1 MMQAQKQAAIQ
12 ADFERYLQDYPQL
25 KHALK
30 GALSTVVKIRPTDP
44 LEFLAERLREENI
57 QIKVAQQEEQLAS
70 IRIQVSCATL
80 ILSRSRQYVIACRV
94 DAMILSV
101 IEVRAYVCTVRALD
115 TMANDW
121 MWVYVTV
128 RRHSGS
134 EQRNL

>member
-94 DAMILSV
+94 DAMIEV
-101 IEVRAYVCTVRALD
+101 RVRAYVCTVRALN

-121 MWVYVTV
+121 MWVYVIM

>member
-70 IRIQVSCATL
+70 IRIQVSATL
-80 ILSRSRQYVIACRV
+80 ILSRSRQYVIAFRV
-94 DAMILSV
+94 DAMIEV
-101 IEVRAYVCTVRALD
+101 RVRAYVCTVRALD

-121 MWVYVTV
+121 MWVYVIM

>member
-70 IRIQVSCATL
+70 IRIQVSLCNTHIVEIKAVCNCMQGGRHD
-80 ILSRSRQYVIACRV
+80 RSAGTRVCVYRAC
-94 DAMILSV
+94 IG
-101 IEVRAYVCTVRALD
+101 
-115 TMANDW
+115 
-121 MWVYVTV
+121 
-128 RRHSGS
+128 HHGK
-134 EQRNL
+134 

>member
-1 MMQAQKQAAIQ
+1 M
-12 ADFERYLQDYPQL
+12 
-25 KHALK
+25 
-30 GALSTVVKIRPTDP
+30 
-44 LEFLAERLREENI
+44 
-57 QIKVAQQEEQLAS
+57 AS
-70 IRIQVSCATL
+70 IRIQVSATL

-121 MWVYVTV
+121 MWVYVIV